1 MTQHYT
7 RASGYATGMGKVW
20 ICATKSDTRCA
31 VTCQLLLKVVTYIKA
46 GMSKLCKLALCQ
58 ADGGLRDYMCAVM

>member
-1 MTQHYT
+1 
-7 RASGYATGMGKVW
+7 VW